1 MVWCFFNKT
10 SPLHD
15 LVSTFNYQFSWWGFK
30 GLIKASRTHK
40 ETLQARSWLLV
51 TKALNKTR
59 REIRSKQPFMN
70 LYLLKLY
77 HYEAEK
83 FIFLVSFLIEN
94 TLRFEICKSITQ
106 VLWEYIF
113 LAHTPTKGYFLIFW
127 CTNVFLDDLL
137 LIVFEISSQLLYT
150 YTYDVLLK

>member
-1 MVWCFFNKT
+1 MTSYRVKSCFNKFIVCCFFNKT

-77 HYEAEK
+77 HKKAEK
-83 FIFLVSFLIEN
+83 FNFLVLFSIEN
-94 TLRFEICKSITQ
+94 TWMFEICTSITQ
-106 VLWEYIF
+106 VLWKYKF
-113 LAHTPTKGYFLIFW
+113 LAHNPTKGKL
-127 CTNVFLDDLL
+127 
-137 LIVFEISSQLLYT
+137 
-150 YTYDVLLK
+150 